1 MDGRM
6 TLGISPIFLKFVIL
20 HLETSSFYQIVCA
33 QLCRCGKI
41 VLVPKI
47 KWTRQG
53 LRLKISTY
61 NATFVSGYLCTS
73 PSLVRRKKTITQFV
87 HFFLVLV
94 LFEMILL
101 YFL

>member
-20 HLETSSFYQIVCA
+20 QNKQFLPNC
-33 QLCRCGKI
+33 LCPVMQMLGKI